1 MPMRR
6 YFPFS
11 MRHLRAFALFL
22 GSAVLAFAS
31 VWIAEKEFAPLRTPT
46 AVTIAS
52 SVKVAHPNDSLGLSY
67 KLTPGMRAM
76 SVRVNEVAGVAGFA
90 LPGSFVDILVNT
102 QEAHASPIGTEQ
114 SVSKIILEKVLVLA
128 VAQETSHDDRKPK
141 VVNAVTLEVTPEQSE
156 LLDLARNVGTL
167 SLVLRNQED
176 LVVVPSSGVT
186 RQNLLAGMPTSSAS
200 RKEQF
205 KSDAPLSS
213 LKRSNDA
220 STSTHL
226 ESQKIELI
234 KGVDHVA
241 FFSRKREG
249 PL

>member
-1 MPMRR
+1 MPMSR

-31 VWIAEKEFAPLRTPT
+31 VWIAEKEFAPIRNPA
-46 AVTIAS
+46 AVTVAS
-52 SVKVAHPNDSLGLSY
+52 TVKVAQPSDSLGLSY

-102 QEAHASPIGTEQ
+102 QEAHASPIGTDH

-128 VAQETSHDDRKPK
+128 VAQETSHDDKKPK

-167 SLVLRNQED
+167 SLVLRNQGD
-176 LVVVPSSGVT
+176 MAVVPSSGVT
-186 RQNLLAGMPTSSAS
+186 RQTLLAGMPPLSPS
-200 RKEQF
+200 RKQAL
-205 KSDAPLSS
+205 KSDSALSS
-213 LKRSNDA
+213 LNRIEVAN
-220 STSTHL
+220 TSTPL

>member
-1 MPMRR
+1 M
-6 YFPFS
+6 
-11 MRHLRAFALFL
+11 
-22 GSAVLAFAS
+22 
-31 VWIAEKEFAPLRTPT
+31 
-46 AVTIAS
+46 
-52 SVKVAHPNDSLGLSY
+52 
-67 KLTPGMRAM
+67 
-76 SVRVNEVAGVAGFA
+76 
-90 LPGSFVDILVNT
+90 
-102 QEAHASPIGTEQ
+102 
-114 SVSKIILEKVLVLA
+114 
-128 VAQETSHDDRKPK
+128 AQETSHDDKKPK

-213 LKRSNDA
+213 LKRSDDA